1 MYFSFYVSVPNLQM
15 PQQISSPKT
24 IPSGPRDSFG
34 PSMILYINNKHN
46 PQILHKNFYFS
57 VPNLQMPP
65 PISLPR
71 PAAAPSPIMPPPS
84 SSTSQL
90 NAKIDAWFDEELADI
105 AADIDQDSL
114 FGSQL

>member
-1 MYFSFYVSVPNLQM
+1 
-15 PQQISSPKT
+15 
-24 IPSGPRDSFG
+24 
-34 PSMILYINNKHN
+34 
-46 PQILHKNFYFS
+46 
-57 VPNLQMPP
+57 MPP

-71 PAAAPSPIMPPPS
+71 PAAAPSPIMPPPPS

-114 FGSQL
+114 FGSQI

>member
-1 MYFSFYVSVPNLQM
+1 MFQF
-15 PQQISSPKT
+15 QIFKCLNK
-24 IPSGPRDSFG
+24 
-34 PSMILYINNKHN
+34 ILHQKRYHQDPEIALDQVCFLCINNKHK
-46 PQILHKNFYFS
+46 PQNLHKNFYVS